1 MLCSLS
7 IKLFFLNS
15 GLIVLYACVMSALQG
30 SWVDIFTSV
39 YIYIS
44 LWHVTENES
53 PVLTHLL
60 SSDTKGRK
68 FHFCGAWVG
77 SLETSRER
85 ILPEGL
91 ENKMFK
97 ANLRA

>member
-1 MLCSLS
+1 
-7 IKLFFLNS
+7 
-15 GLIVLYACVMSALQG
+15 MSVSQG

-68 FHFCGAWVG
+68 FNFCGAWVG
-77 SLETSRER
+77 SLETSKKIIFAQRAKKKR
-85 ILPEGL
+85 
-91 ENKMFK
+91 KMFK
-97 ANLRA
+97 ANIQAEWNANGRLHAPVH